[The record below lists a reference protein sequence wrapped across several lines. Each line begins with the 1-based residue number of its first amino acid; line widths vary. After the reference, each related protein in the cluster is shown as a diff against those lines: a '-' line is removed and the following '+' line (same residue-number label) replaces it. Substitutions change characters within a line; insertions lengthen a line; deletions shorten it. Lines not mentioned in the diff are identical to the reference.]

1 MGDEIHSE
9 HPGTLEAQNSVS
21 GLSLLIVWLLTD
33 EGGRRQFALVHAVD
47 RAEGAHDATYSEAV
61 EHLPRLDQRFACMAA
76 RKFTVCL
83 QRRGKTGIFRL
94 YRFTSLQNFC
104 TLRQKVTEQV

>member
-1 MGDEIHSE
+1 MKSILNILEIWRLR
-9 HPGTLEAQNSVS
+9 TASVVS
-21 GLSLLIVWLLTD
+21 SLLIVWLLTD

-83 QRRGKTGIFRL
+83 QQRGKTGIFRS
-94 YRFTSLQNFC
+94 YRSANLPAFRIFVLC
-104 TLRQKVTEQV
+104 DKR